1 MFLIIISFLGGLV
14 LLYLGAEG
22 VVRGSVNIALRLGV
36 SSLTIGLTIVAYGTS
51 TPELIVSSKAALSGH
66 GEIAIGNIVGSNIF
80 NILCILGLSSL
91 LMPIHGTGISKI
103 DLYVM
108 LGIAVLLLPF
118 MWTGL
123 VVKRW
128 EGFFLFC
135 LYIGYLYYLWPK

>member
-51 TPELIVSSKAALSGH
+51 MPELIVSSKAALSGH
-66 GEIAIGNIVGSNIF
+66 GEIAIRNIVGSNIF